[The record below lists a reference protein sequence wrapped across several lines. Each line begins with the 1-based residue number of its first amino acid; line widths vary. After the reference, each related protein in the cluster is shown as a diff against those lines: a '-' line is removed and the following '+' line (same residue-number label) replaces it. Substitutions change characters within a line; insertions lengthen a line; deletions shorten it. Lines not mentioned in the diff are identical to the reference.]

1 MMLSSAATVTHG
13 WKSPKSEVILIH
25 AFGARAKSSSWE
37 RYRLQ
42 AEAVLTHVGVDEHWH
57 VVADALGRSEWY
69 AKRSRSEREA
79 DHERRSVDLYKS
91 DLCRFP

>member
-1 MMLSSAATVTHG
+1 MNGMRSTRETDY
-13 WKSPKSEVILIH
+13 
-25 AFGARAKSSSWE
+25 E
-37 RYRLQ
+37 RRSVDCVRSDRGVCV
-42 AEAVLTHVGVDEHWH
+42 VLTPDGVDEYRH
-57 VVADALGRSEWY
+57 VVADALGRSEWS